1 LSTPGDGGGEN
12 GDRYAQPDDDWRPP
26 PQFQQTPTLW
36 QSISAAR
43 MQGATKDE
51 RNALAASTYTGFVDR
66 SVDPATRAAARQD
79 ALEGFRF
86 FGAPFDWNQWRREM
100 GY

>member
-1 LSTPGDGGGEN
+1 LSTPGDGGDGN
-12 GDRYAQPDDDWRPP
+12 GYQPPEDSWRPP
-26 PQFQQTPTLW
+26 PQFEQTPTLW
-36 QSISAAR
+36 ESISAAR

-51 RNALAASTYTGFVDR
+51 RNALAQSAYTGFVDR
-66 SVDPATRAAARQD
+66 NVDPATRHAARQD

-86 FGAPFDWNQWRREM
+86 FGASFDWAQWRREM